1 MYMGREIGP
10 IPLRWK
16 IPGWRHGQLRNF
28 PKLMTCADLLN
39 SYGFL
44 HTGSSKLGI
53 PWTPLRGVFNSEPVP
68 SVWRVTLPVGR
79 NSEVIPSSDSQT
91 KAIDPLVGLL
101 TVRLIANS
109 HYEREIPGSLQQR
122 TTSRFRFRDWIV
134 NIKELTQGF
143 GRVPSRSGAS
153 EGALT
158 SRK

>member
-1 MYMGREIGP
+1 MGREIGP
-10 IPLRWK
+10 RPLRWK

-28 PKLMTCADLLN
+28 PKLMTCAYLLK
-39 SYGFL
+39 SDGFW
-44 HTGSSKLGI
+44 HTGSLKLGF

-91 KAIDPLVGLL
+91 KAIDSLVGLL

-109 HYEREIPGSLQQR
+109 HHEREIPGSLRHR
-122 TTSRFRFRDWIV
+122 TRSTFRIGDWIV
-134 NIKELTQGF
+134 TTDKVTQGF
-143 GRVPSRSGAS
+143 GRIPSQSGAS